1 MSRTLVTIA
10 TDGFRD
16 YVSLPNGDTINLG
29 TTSVLKLI
37 TEVVPFS
44 ADIRKALDT
53 FLAKGTV
60 TLAADQ
66 SALLKVLRPKKS
78 RWAAHENRF
87 IPVGIQDPN
96 GVWNSMSTT
105 KELRLTPKEVE
116 RGEGGVTVV
125 VRPQEDGGYWVAAVD
140 LKTRKPLGKAFESF
154 VDSKSDVPSA
164 VKEVVRWLSKMG
176 IGDGMAESSRNR
188 RANSGVWDSMST
200 DLFSSK
206 LASLETLVELGID
219 EDNTRVARQLGS
231 ALLSIVTSAKGRAN
245 PKDGDFAMV
254 MSAPGIGNDTVLS
267 FHKTKAEAEK
277 EATRQEKLMGGHPYV
292 VDVGPESR
300 SEAVKSNGN
309 SYFIRPNMKNLKKS
323 AGTRL
328 AAVDADAKRELDLFI
343 ENEGRLAAKKESILT
358 NLLRKLKSDGY
369 NHSQAPKLWMYLVDE
384 GAKMYAK
391 EMGSGIGDAKNL
403 FPKELRESLAKDMA
417 DNELEL
423 MKNGEYDHLKKASSS
438 VEAQVETVVGQVE
451 TALQV
456 VETSPKAN
464 THLAK
469 KDLHIIATKLAA
481 MVSEDAGPEVTAGL
495 EDLAG
500 KVAKIQSHFACGG
513 GCSGHAQSEA
523 ESLLSKVE
531 DTFQVV
537 EASGKSGANLAKKDL
552 HTTTVRLASLL
563 REGGVDSVEGQK
575 ALRNLSFNVSKIRSH
590 FASRGV

>member
-1 MSRTLVTIA
+1 VSRTLVTIA

-96 GVWNSMSTT
+96 GVWNSMST
-105 KELRLTPKEVE
+105 
-116 RGEGGVTVV
+116 
-125 VRPQEDGGYWVAAVD
+125 
-140 LKTRKPLGKAFESF
+140 
-154 VDSKSDVPSA
+154 
-164 VKEVVRWLSKMG
+164 
-176 IGDGMAESSRNR
+176 
-188 RANSGVWDSMST
+188 

-219 EDNTRVARQLGS
+219 EDNTRVARQLVA
-231 ALLSIVTSAKGRAN
+231 ALRV
-245 PKDGDFAMV
+245 
-254 MSAPGIGNDTVLS
+254 
-267 FHKTKAEAEK
+267 
-277 EATRQEKLMGGHPYV
+277 
-292 VDVGPESR
+292 
-300 SEAVKSNGN
+300 
-309 SYFIRPNMKNLKKS
+309 
-323 AGTRL
+323 

-590 FASRGV
+590 FASRVV

>member
-1 MSRTLVTIA
+1 VSRTLVTIA

-96 GVWNSMSTT
+96 GVWNSMST
-105 KELRLTPKEVE
+105 
-116 RGEGGVTVV
+116 
-125 VRPQEDGGYWVAAVD
+125 
-140 LKTRKPLGKAFESF
+140 
-154 VDSKSDVPSA
+154 
-164 VKEVVRWLSKMG
+164 
-176 IGDGMAESSRNR
+176 
-188 RANSGVWDSMST
+188 

-219 EDNTRVARQLGS
+219 EDNTRVARQLVA
-231 ALLSIVTSAKGRAN
+231 ALRV
-245 PKDGDFAMV
+245 
-254 MSAPGIGNDTVLS
+254 
-267 FHKTKAEAEK
+267 
-277 EATRQEKLMGGHPYV
+277 
-292 VDVGPESR
+292 
-300 SEAVKSNGN
+300 
-309 SYFIRPNMKNLKKS
+309 
-323 AGTRL
+323 
-328 AAVDADAKRELDLFI
+328 AAVDADAKRELSLFI

-590 FASRGV
+590 FASRVV

>member
-96 GVWNSMSTT
+96 GVWNSMST
-105 KELRLTPKEVE
+105 
-116 RGEGGVTVV
+116 
-125 VRPQEDGGYWVAAVD
+125 
-140 LKTRKPLGKAFESF
+140 
-154 VDSKSDVPSA
+154 
-164 VKEVVRWLSKMG
+164 
-176 IGDGMAESSRNR
+176 
-188 RANSGVWDSMST
+188 

-219 EDNTRVARQLGS
+219 EDNTRVARQLVA
-231 ALLSIVTSAKGRAN
+231 ALRV
-245 PKDGDFAMV
+245 
-254 MSAPGIGNDTVLS
+254 
-267 FHKTKAEAEK
+267 
-277 EATRQEKLMGGHPYV
+277 
-292 VDVGPESR
+292 
-300 SEAVKSNGN
+300 
-309 SYFIRPNMKNLKKS
+309 
-323 AGTRL
+323 
-328 AAVDADAKRELDLFI
+328 AAVDADAKRELSLFI

-369 NHSQAPKLWMYLVDE
+369 NHSMAPKLWMYLVDE

-417 DNELEL
+417 DEELEL

-456 VETSPKAN
+456 VETSSKAN

-513 GCSGHAQSEA
+513 GCSGNGHAQNEA

-575 ALRNLSFNVSKIRSH
+575 ALRSLSFNVSKIRSH
-590 FASRGV
+590 FASRVV

>member
-66 SALLKVLRPKKS
+66 STLLKVLRPKKS
-78 RWAAHENRF
+78 RWAKHENRF

-96 GVWNSMSTT
+96 GVWNSMST
-105 KELRLTPKEVE
+105 
-116 RGEGGVTVV
+116 
-125 VRPQEDGGYWVAAVD
+125 
-140 LKTRKPLGKAFESF
+140 
-154 VDSKSDVPSA
+154 
-164 VKEVVRWLSKMG
+164 
-176 IGDGMAESSRNR
+176 
-188 RANSGVWDSMST
+188 
-200 DLFSSK
+200 DLFDSN
-206 LASLETLVELGID
+206 LASLETLVDLGIS
-219 EDNTRVARQLGS
+219 EDTTRVARQLVAS
-231 ALLSIVTSAKGRAN
+231 LYSITSKQAGRAN
-245 PKDGDFAMV
+245 PKDGNFAVV
-254 MSAPGIGNDTVLS
+254 MSSPGIGNDTVQS
-267 FHKTKAEAEK
+267 FHKTRPEAEK
-277 EATRQEKLMGGHPYV
+277 ARDRLEKVMGGHPYV

-300 SEAVKSNGN
+300 SEAVKSSGN
-309 SYFIRPNMKNLKKS
+309 SYFVRPNMKNLKS
-323 AGTRL
+323 AGTEIGTFKV

-358 NLLRKLKSDGY
+358 NLLRKLKSDSY
-369 NHSQAPKLWMYLVDE
+369 SHSQAPKLWMYLVDE

-391 EMGSGIGDAKNL
+391 EMGSGDAKNL

-417 DNELEL
+417 DSELEL
-423 MKNGEYDHLKKASSS
+423 MKNGEYDHLKKASSLNADDS
-438 VEAQVETVVGQVE
+438 QQPTVDLTVSAPALLGTLVASIEETLRTVES
-451 TALQV
+451 
-456 VETSPKAN
+456 SPKPN
-464 THLAK
+464 GHLAK
-469 KDLHIIATKLAA
+469 RDLHIISTKLAA
-481 MVSEDAGPEVTAGL
+481 MVANPSLLDTPPMEMQQQGQEAHLAGL

-513 GCSGHAQSEA
+513 GCSGNGHAQSEA

-531 DTFQVV
+531 DTLQVV

-563 REGGVDSVEGQK
+563 HEGVDSIEGQK

-590 FASRGV
+590 FAGRGV

>member
-66 SALLKVLRPKKS
+66 STLLKVLRPKKS
-78 RWAAHENRF
+78 RWAAYENRF

-96 GVWNSMSTT
+96 GVWN
-105 KELRLTPKEVE
+105 
-116 RGEGGVTVV
+116 
-125 VRPQEDGGYWVAAVD
+125 
-140 LKTRKPLGKAFESF
+140 
-154 VDSKSDVPSA
+154 
-164 VKEVVRWLSKMG
+164 
-176 IGDGMAESSRNR
+176 
-188 RANSGVWDSMST
+188 SMST

-206 LASLETLVELGID
+206 LASLETLVELGISD
-219 EDNTRVARQLGS
+219 DTTTRVARQLVAS
-231 ALLSIVTSAKGRAN
+231 LYSITSKQAGRAN
-245 PKDGDFAMV
+245 PKDGNFAVV
-254 MSAPGIGNDTVLS
+254 MSSPGIGNDTVQS
-267 FHKTKAEAEK
+267 FHKTRPEAEK
-277 EATRQEKLMGGHPYV
+277 ARDRLEKVMGGHPYV

-300 SEAVKSNGN
+300 SEAVKSSGN
-309 SYFIRPNMKNLKKS
+309 SYFVRPNMKNLKS
-323 AGTRL
+323 AGTEIGTFKV
-328 AAVDADAKRELDLFI
+328 AAVDADAKRELELFI
-343 ENEGRLAAKKESILT
+343 ENEGRLAAKKEGILA
-358 NLLRKLKSDGY
+358 NLLRKLKSDSY
-369 NHSQAPKLWMYLVDE
+369 NHSQAPKLWMSLVDE

-391 EMGSGIGDAKNL
+391 EMGSGVGDAKNL

-417 DNELEL
+417 DEELEL
-423 MKNGEYDHLKKASSS
+423 MRNGEYDHLKKASSF

-451 TALQV
+451 NALQV
-456 VETSPKAN
+456 VETSSKAN

-495 EDLAG
+495 DDLAG

-513 GCSGHAQSEA
+513 GCSGNGHAQIEA
-523 ESLLSKVE
+523 ENLLSKVE
-531 DTFQVV
+531 DTLQVV

-563 REGGVDSVEGQK
+563 REGGVDSIEGQK

>member
-1 MSRTLVTIA
+1 MSLTLVTIA

-60 TLAADQ
+60 TLAADH

-96 GVWNSMSTT
+96 GVWNSMST
-105 KELRLTPKEVE
+105 
-116 RGEGGVTVV
+116 
-125 VRPQEDGGYWVAAVD
+125 
-140 LKTRKPLGKAFESF
+140 
-154 VDSKSDVPSA
+154 
-164 VKEVVRWLSKMG
+164 
-176 IGDGMAESSRNR
+176 
-188 RANSGVWDSMST
+188 

-206 LASLETLVELGID
+206 LASLETLVELGIS
-219 EDNTRVARQLGS
+219 EDTTTRVARQLVA
-231 ALLSIVTSAKGRAN
+231 ALRV
-245 PKDGDFAMV
+245 
-254 MSAPGIGNDTVLS
+254 
-267 FHKTKAEAEK
+267 
-277 EATRQEKLMGGHPYV
+277 
-292 VDVGPESR
+292 
-300 SEAVKSNGN
+300 
-309 SYFIRPNMKNLKKS
+309 
-323 AGTRL
+323 
-328 AAVDADAKRELDLFI
+328 AAVDADAKRELELFI
-343 ENEGRLAAKKESILT
+343 ENEGRLAAKKEGILA
-358 NLLRKLKSDGY
+358 NLLRKLKSDSY

-391 EMGSGIGDAKNL
+391 EMGSGVGDAKNL

-423 MKNGEYDHLKKASSS
+423 MKDGEYDHLKKASSS
-438 VEAQVETVVGQVE
+438 DADDIQQPIVDLSVAAPALLGTLVASIEETFRTVESSSKPNG
-451 TALQV
+451 
-456 VETSPKAN
+456 
-464 THLAK
+464 HLAK
-469 KDLHIIATKLAA
+469 RDLHIISTKLAA
-481 MVSEDAGPEVTAGL
+481 MVDNPNLLDTSHHASTLPMEMQQEGQKAHLLAGL
-495 EDLAG
+495 EDLAE

-513 GCSGHAQSEA
+513 GCSGHAQSEV

-537 EASGKSGANLAKKDL
+537 EASGKSGVNLAKKDL
-552 HTTTVRLASLL
+552 HTTTVKLASLL
-563 REGGVDSVEGQK
+563 REGGVDSVEGQN

-590 FASRGV
+590 FAR

>member
-66 SALLKVLRPKKS
+66 STLLKVLRPKKS
-78 RWAAHENRF
+78 RWAAYENRF

-96 GVWNSMSTT
+96 GVWN
-105 KELRLTPKEVE
+105 
-116 RGEGGVTVV
+116 
-125 VRPQEDGGYWVAAVD
+125 
-140 LKTRKPLGKAFESF
+140 
-154 VDSKSDVPSA
+154 
-164 VKEVVRWLSKMG
+164 
-176 IGDGMAESSRNR
+176 
-188 RANSGVWDSMST
+188 SMST

-206 LASLETLVELGID
+206 LASLETLVELGISD
-219 EDNTRVARQLGS
+219 DTTTRVARQLVAS
-231 ALLSIVTSAKGRAN
+231 LYSITSKQAGRAN
-245 PKDGDFAMV
+245 PKDGNFAVV
-254 MSAPGIGNDTVLS
+254 MSSPGIGNDTVQS
-267 FHKTKAEAEK
+267 FHKTRPEAEK
-277 EATRQEKLMGGHPYV
+277 ARDRLEKVMGGHPYV

-300 SEAVKSNGN
+300 SEAVKSSGN
-309 SYFIRPNMKNLKKS
+309 SYFVRPNMKNLKS
-323 AGTRL
+323 AGTEIGTFKV

-358 NLLRKLKSDGY
+358 NLLRKLKSDSY

-423 MKNGEYDHLKKASSS
+423 MKNGEYDHLKKASSLNADGNQQPIVDLS
-438 VEAQVETVVGQVE
+438 VAAPALLGNLVASIEETLRTVESSSKPNG
-451 TALQV
+451 
-456 VETSPKAN
+456 
-464 THLAK
+464 HLAK
-469 KDLHIIATKLAA
+469 RDLHIISTKLAA
-481 MVSEDAGPEVTAGL
+481 MVANPNLLDTSHHASTLPMEMQQQGQEAYLLAGL

-513 GCSGHAQSEA
+513 GCSGNGPAQSEA

-531 DTFQVV
+531 DTLQVV

-563 REGGVDSVEGQK
+563 HEGVDSIEGQK

-590 FASRGV
+590 FAGRVV

>member
-96 GVWNSMSTT
+96 GVWNSMST
-105 KELRLTPKEVE
+105 
-116 RGEGGVTVV
+116 
-125 VRPQEDGGYWVAAVD
+125 
-140 LKTRKPLGKAFESF
+140 
-154 VDSKSDVPSA
+154 
-164 VKEVVRWLSKMG
+164 
-176 IGDGMAESSRNR
+176 
-188 RANSGVWDSMST
+188 

-219 EDNTRVARQLGS
+219 EDNTRVARQLVA
-231 ALLSIVTSAKGRAN
+231 ALRV
-245 PKDGDFAMV
+245 
-254 MSAPGIGNDTVLS
+254 
-267 FHKTKAEAEK
+267 
-277 EATRQEKLMGGHPYV
+277 
-292 VDVGPESR
+292 
-300 SEAVKSNGN
+300 
-309 SYFIRPNMKNLKKS
+309 
-323 AGTRL
+323 
-328 AAVDADAKRELDLFI
+328 AAVDADAKRELSLFI

-369 NHSQAPKLWMYLVDE
+369 NHSMAPKLWMYLVDE

-417 DNELEL
+417 DEELEL

-456 VETSPKAN
+456 VETSSKAN

-513 GCSGHAQSEA
+513 GCSGNGHAQSEA

-575 ALRNLSFNVSKIRSH
+575 ALRSLSFNVSKIRSH

>member
-1 MSRTLVTIA
+1 VSRTLVTIA

-96 GVWNSMSTT
+96 GVWNSMST
-105 KELRLTPKEVE
+105 
-116 RGEGGVTVV
+116 
-125 VRPQEDGGYWVAAVD
+125 
-140 LKTRKPLGKAFESF
+140 
-154 VDSKSDVPSA
+154 
-164 VKEVVRWLSKMG
+164 
-176 IGDGMAESSRNR
+176 
-188 RANSGVWDSMST
+188 
-200 DLFSSK
+200 DLFNSK

-219 EDNTRVARQLGS
+219 EDTTRVARQLVA
-231 ALLSIVTSAKGRAN
+231 ALRV
-245 PKDGDFAMV
+245 
-254 MSAPGIGNDTVLS
+254 
-267 FHKTKAEAEK
+267 
-277 EATRQEKLMGGHPYV
+277 
-292 VDVGPESR
+292 
-300 SEAVKSNGN
+300 
-309 SYFIRPNMKNLKKS
+309 
-323 AGTRL
+323 

-590 FASRGV
+590 FASRVV

>member
-96 GVWNSMSTT
+96 GVWNSMST
-105 KELRLTPKEVE
+105 
-116 RGEGGVTVV
+116 
-125 VRPQEDGGYWVAAVD
+125 
-140 LKTRKPLGKAFESF
+140 
-154 VDSKSDVPSA
+154 
-164 VKEVVRWLSKMG
+164 
-176 IGDGMAESSRNR
+176 
-188 RANSGVWDSMST
+188 

-219 EDNTRVARQLGS
+219 EDNTRVARQLVA
-231 ALLSIVTSAKGRAN
+231 ALRV
-245 PKDGDFAMV
+245 
-254 MSAPGIGNDTVLS
+254 
-267 FHKTKAEAEK
+267 
-277 EATRQEKLMGGHPYV
+277 
-292 VDVGPESR
+292 
-300 SEAVKSNGN
+300 
-309 SYFIRPNMKNLKKS
+309 
-323 AGTRL
+323 
-328 AAVDADAKRELDLFI
+328 AAVDADAKRELSLFI

-417 DNELEL
+417 DEELEL

-456 VETSPKAN
+456 VETSSKAN

-513 GCSGHAQSEA
+513 GCSGNGHAQNEA

-575 ALRNLSFNVSKIRSH
+575 ALRSLSFNVSKIRSH
-590 FASRGV
+590 FASRVV

>member
-1 MSRTLVTIA
+1 VSRTLVTIA

-96 GVWNSMSTT
+96 GVWNSMST
-105 KELRLTPKEVE
+105 
-116 RGEGGVTVV
+116 
-125 VRPQEDGGYWVAAVD
+125 
-140 LKTRKPLGKAFESF
+140 
-154 VDSKSDVPSA
+154 
-164 VKEVVRWLSKMG
+164 
-176 IGDGMAESSRNR
+176 
-188 RANSGVWDSMST
+188 
-200 DLFSSK
+200 DLFNSK

-219 EDNTRVARQLGS
+219 EDTTRVARQLVA
-231 ALLSIVTSAKGRAN
+231 ALRV
-245 PKDGDFAMV
+245 
-254 MSAPGIGNDTVLS
+254 
-267 FHKTKAEAEK
+267 
-277 EATRQEKLMGGHPYV
+277 
-292 VDVGPESR
+292 
-300 SEAVKSNGN
+300 
-309 SYFIRPNMKNLKKS
+309 
-323 AGTRL
+323 
-328 AAVDADAKRELDLFI
+328 AAVDADAKRELSLFI

-590 FASRGV
+590 FASRVV

>member
-219 EDNTRVARQLGS
+219 EDNTRVARQLVA
-231 ALLSIVTSAKGRAN
+231 ALRV
-245 PKDGDFAMV
+245 
-254 MSAPGIGNDTVLS
+254 
-267 FHKTKAEAEK
+267 
-277 EATRQEKLMGGHPYV
+277 
-292 VDVGPESR
+292 
-300 SEAVKSNGN
+300 
-309 SYFIRPNMKNLKKS
+309 
-323 AGTRL
+323 

-481 MVSEDAGPEVTAGL
+481 MVSDDAGPEVTAGL

-590 FASRGV
+590 FASRVV

>member
-66 SALLKVLRPKKS
+66 STLLKVLRPKKS
-78 RWAAHENRF
+78 RWAAYENRF

-96 GVWNSMSTT
+96 GVWN
-105 KELRLTPKEVE
+105 
-116 RGEGGVTVV
+116 
-125 VRPQEDGGYWVAAVD
+125 
-140 LKTRKPLGKAFESF
+140 
-154 VDSKSDVPSA
+154 
-164 VKEVVRWLSKMG
+164 
-176 IGDGMAESSRNR
+176 
-188 RANSGVWDSMST
+188 SMST

-206 LASLETLVELGID
+206 LASLETLVELGISD
-219 EDNTRVARQLGS
+219 DTTTRVARQLVA
-231 ALLSIVTSAKGRAN
+231 ALRV
-245 PKDGDFAMV
+245 
-254 MSAPGIGNDTVLS
+254 
-267 FHKTKAEAEK
+267 
-277 EATRQEKLMGGHPYV
+277 
-292 VDVGPESR
+292 
-300 SEAVKSNGN
+300 
-309 SYFIRPNMKNLKKS
+309 
-323 AGTRL
+323 

-358 NLLRKLKSDGY
+358 NLLRKLKSDSY
-369 NHSQAPKLWMYLVDE
+369 NHSQAPKLWMHLVDE

-391 EMGSGIGDAKNL
+391 EMGSGDAKYL

-417 DNELEL
+417 DSELEL
-423 MKNGEYDHLKKASSS
+423 MKNGEYDHLKKASSL

-495 EDLAG
+495 EDLAE

-513 GCSGHAQSEA
+513 GCSGNGHAQSEA

-590 FASRGV
+590 FESRGV

>member
-96 GVWNSMSTT
+96 GVWNSMST
-105 KELRLTPKEVE
+105 
-116 RGEGGVTVV
+116 
-125 VRPQEDGGYWVAAVD
+125 
-140 LKTRKPLGKAFESF
+140 
-154 VDSKSDVPSA
+154 
-164 VKEVVRWLSKMG
+164 
-176 IGDGMAESSRNR
+176 
-188 RANSGVWDSMST
+188 
-200 DLFSSK
+200 DLFNSK

-219 EDNTRVARQLGS
+219 EDTTRVARQLVA
-231 ALLSIVTSAKGRAN
+231 ALRV
-245 PKDGDFAMV
+245 
-254 MSAPGIGNDTVLS
+254 
-267 FHKTKAEAEK
+267 
-277 EATRQEKLMGGHPYV
+277 
-292 VDVGPESR
+292 
-300 SEAVKSNGN
+300 
-309 SYFIRPNMKNLKKS
+309 
-323 AGTRL
+323 

-358 NLLRKLKSDGY
+358 NLLRKLKSDSY

-513 GCSGHAQSEA
+513 GCSGNGHAQSEA

-590 FASRGV
+590 FASRVV